1 MSIIPAPWRGSSIH
15 HLVSV
20 GTAEEEEEPVVEML
34 GNEDIAEQDDVTCKV
49 SNTDSESDSGVE
61 EELSSVSSHNPG
73 ESQPW

>member
-1 MSIIPAPWRGSSIH
+1 M
-15 HLVSV
+15 
-20 GTAEEEEEPVVEML
+20 VEML

-61 EELSSVSSHNPG
+61 EELSSVSSHSPG